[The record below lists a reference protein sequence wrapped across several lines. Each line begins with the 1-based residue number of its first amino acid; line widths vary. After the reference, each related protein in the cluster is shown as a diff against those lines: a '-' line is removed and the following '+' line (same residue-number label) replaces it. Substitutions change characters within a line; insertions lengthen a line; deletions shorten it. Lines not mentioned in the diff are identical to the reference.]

1 MFFHFCPPPLRA
13 TNPKKS
19 GQQKVLKFAAL
30 FEKSHPWSELM
41 PAMSPQEVTQLLADW
56 GKGDSSALD
65 RLLPL
70 VHGELRKIA
79 RRQMSQDALATLCK
93 QQR

>member
-1 MFFHFCPPPLRA
+1 
-13 TNPKKS
+13 
-19 GQQKVLKFAAL
+19 
-30 FEKSHPWSELM
+30 M
-41 PAMSPQEVTQLLADW
+41 PTMSPQEVTQLLADW

-79 RRQMSQDALATLCK
+79 RRQMSQERPGHTLQATALINEGI
-93 QQR
+93 